1 MLLIYYC
8 SMILCYK
15 KLEWQDKII
24 LFFDF
29 LTEKTLLL
37 TLKKARY
44 KNLAFFGSGEPAYP
58 QYTPL

>member
-37 TLKKARY
+37 TLKKARH
-44 KNLAFFGSGEPAYP
+44 
-58 QYTPL
+58 